1 MKFKLDENFGTR
13 TINLF
18 RNAGYDVLT
27 VFDQKIEGIADQH
40 LYEICCKE
48 KRSLVTLDLDFS
60 SVIKFPP
67 IKDIS
72 IIVFRIPKNPTL
84 KQLENLVTLF
94 LQSLTK
100 IDVTGKLLIVEI
112 GRIRIHQTE
121 EYNFK

>member
-18 RNAGYDVLT
+18 RNAGYDVST
-27 VFDQKIEGIADQH
+27 VFDQKIEGIADQL

-60 SVIKFPP
+60 NVIKFPP
-67 IKDIS
+67 ENDMS

-84 KQLENLVTLF
+84 KQLENLITLF
-94 LQSLTK
+94 IKSLSK
-100 IDVTGKLLIVEI
+100 IDVNGKLLIVEI

-121 EYNFK
+121 EL